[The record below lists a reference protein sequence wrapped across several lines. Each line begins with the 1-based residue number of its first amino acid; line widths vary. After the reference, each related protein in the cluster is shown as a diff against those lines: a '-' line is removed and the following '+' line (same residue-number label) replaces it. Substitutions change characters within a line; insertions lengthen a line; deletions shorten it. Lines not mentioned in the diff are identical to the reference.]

1 MGGLGP
7 GIGGFEYLIIAI
19 VALLVVGPERL
30 PLMLRKLGQWVAKA
44 RRMADEFRSSFDE
57 MARQSE
63 LDELRKE
70 VEALRRGQS
79 NMMPLGP
86 EAEATFRDIRND
98 LNQPLQAPSPAQAA
112 ALSAPEEWPDSPPVM
127 EPLESTPEAAEP
139 ETAAP
144 ARPTRARK
152 AASAA
157 DKAKTKHP
165 AGTPPKAR
173 KSAASAAESS
183 SAPAAEPR
191 APRRKGTPS

>member
-19 VALLVVGPERL
+19 VALVVVGPERL

-86 EAEATFRDIRND
+86 EAEATFRDIRDD
-98 LNQPLQAPSPAQAA
+98 LNRPLDAPAPAP
-112 ALSAPEEWPDSPPVM
+112 ALTGPEEWPDSAPVM
-127 EPLESTPEAAEP
+127 EPLETPAEPAAAEP
-139 ETAAP
+139 AARPARKRKATAKPATSKAKPAARKPAKASKTAA
-144 ARPTRARK
+144 
-152 AASAA
+152 S
-157 DKAKTKHP
+157 
-165 AGTPPKAR
+165 G
-173 KSAASAAESS
+173 AESPAV
-183 SAPAAEPR
+183 APKRR
-191 APRRKGTPS
+191 ATRRKGSGS

>member
-19 VALLVVGPERL
+19 VALVVVGPERL
-30 PLMLRKLGQWVAKA
+30 PLMLRKLGQWVSKA

-86 EAEATFRDIRND
+86 EAEAAFRDIQTD
-98 LNQPLQAPSPAQAA
+98 LTRPLEGSAPAPA
-112 ALSAPEEWPDSPPVM
+112 LTAPEEWPDSPPVTA
-127 EPLESTPEAAEP
+127 PLETPVEPATAEVPAKAAR
-139 ETAAP
+139 T
-144 ARPTRARK
+144 RK
-152 AASAA
+152 AATKAA
-157 DKAKTKHP
+157 AAEAT
-165 AGTPPKAR
+165 AR
-173 KSAASAAESS
+173 KPARSRKT
-183 SAPAAEPR
+183 APAAEAATAAVPAAPKPR
-191 APRRKGTPS
+191 APRRKGTGS

>member
-19 VALLVVGPERL
+19 VALVVVGPERL

-86 EAEATFRDIRND
+86 EAEATFRDIRDD
-98 LNQPLQAPSPAQAA
+98 LNRPLDAPAPAP
-112 ALSAPEEWPDSPPVM
+112 ALTGPEEWPDSAPVM
-127 EPLESTPEAAEP
+127 EPLETPAEPAAAEP
-139 ETAAP
+139 AA
-144 ARPTRARK
+144 RTARK
-152 AASAA
+152 RKATAKPATSKSKPAAR
-157 DKAKTKHP
+157 KP
-165 AGTPPKAR
+165 AKAR
-173 KSAASAAESS
+173 KTAASGAESPAV
-183 SAPAAEPR
+183 APKPR
-191 APRRKGTPS
+191 ATRRKGSGS

>member
-19 VALLVVGPERL
+19 VALVVVGPERL
-30 PLMLRKLGQWVAKA
+30 PLMLRKLGQWVSKA

-86 EAEATFRDIRND
+86 EAEATFRDIRDD
-98 LNQPLQAPSPAQAA
+98 LNRPLDAPAPAP
-112 ALSAPEEWPDSPPVM
+112 ALTGPEEWPDSAPVM
-127 EPLESTPEAAEP
+127 EPLETAAETP
-139 ETAAP
+139 A
-144 ARPTRARK
+144 ARPARARK
-152 AASAA
+152 TASKAASS
-157 DKAKTKHP
+157 KAKP
-165 AGTPPKAR
+165 ATPKPAKPRKA
-173 KSAASAAESS
+173 AAAAEV
-183 SAPAAEPR
+183 PAATPKPR
-191 APRRKGTPS
+191 APRRKRTAS